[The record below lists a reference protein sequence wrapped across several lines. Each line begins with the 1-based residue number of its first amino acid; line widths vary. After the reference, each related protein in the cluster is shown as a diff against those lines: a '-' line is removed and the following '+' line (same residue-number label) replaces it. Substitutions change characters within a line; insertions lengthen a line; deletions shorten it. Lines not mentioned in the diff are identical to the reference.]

1 MKVLYIDDSPL
12 QIKLMGIFL
21 KNNPKLELVPAQ
33 SGKEG
38 IQKAQNEPTDI
49 ILLDMEMPEMDGEAV
64 LKALKQNHLTS
75 DIPVI
80 MFTSS
85 DEQGLEEKLAGL
97 GAAAFLKKPH
107 GIQMLNNTINSVIN
121 RAN

>member
-38 IQKAQNEPTDI
+38 IYKAQNEPTDI

-64 LKALKQNHLTS
+64 LKALKQSHLTS
-75 DIPVI
+75 DIPAI

-85 DEQGLEEKLAGL
+85 DEPGLEEKLVNL

-107 GIQMLNNTINSVIN
+107 GIQALNNTITMVID

>member
-21 KNNPKLELVPAQ
+21 KNNPALELVPAQ

-38 IQKAQNEPTDI
+38 LKKAQNEPTDL
-49 ILLDMEMPEMDGEAV
+49 ILLDMEMPEMNGEDV

-85 DEQGLEEKLAGL
+85 DEPGLEEKLTGL

-107 GIQMLNNTINSVIN
+107 GIQALNSTINMVVN